1 MSAAVQSLSPL
12 ILPPDGTGANIQQRT
27 PTASANSPLFGLEPT
42 SLLSQLINY
51 LAYQGGPLNY
61 RVWGALSC
69 VAGAMERR
77 SFIHNA
83 AGVIYPNLFIMLL
96 ARPGVGKSLVVNPIQ
111 QLWTDTLLLNVGSQ
125 TTTSAAIIDQIK
137 RSRSERTLGGT
148 TYNTS
153 CLLFAS
159 SEFGSLTSS
168 YDQTLFSRL
177 SDIYDGRVDYKSE
190 TRGGGEIIL
199 DAPLVHILIGV
210 QPQFLA
216 TMLPE
221 TAWQQGFMARF
232 HLIYSEEITELT
244 FEQMFF
250 PTEIIKE
257 KDKLHVEI
265 VRQLKRIC
273 HFHGQFTWHPEAAQ
287 QLFQWKREGMPPVP
301 THPRLETYST
311 RRFIHCCKL
320 CMIIAASSF
329 RLEITLSDFL
339 SAQQILLNSEQ
350 NLADIFNSMNQ
361 SSEGEK
367 IEQIYHWLIT
377 KFAASPAGIPMTM
390 FQNYLGSVV
399 GVPMLERMF
408 NHLQIADVIR
418 INGDKVKPGERNNG

>member
-1 MSAAVQSLSPL
+1 
-12 ILPPDGTGANIQQRT
+12 
-27 PTASANSPLFGLEPT
+27 
-42 SLLSQLINY
+42 
-51 LAYQGGPLNY
+51 
-61 RVWGALSC
+61 
-69 VAGAMERR
+69 MERR
-77 SFIHNA
+77 SFLHNA
-83 AGVIYPNLFIMLL
+83 AGLIYPNLFIMLL
-96 ARPGVGKSLVVNPIQ
+96 ARPGVGKSLIVNPVQ

-168 YDQTLFSRL
+168 YDQPLFSRL
-177 SDIYDGRVDYKSE
+177 SDIYDGRTDYKSE

-199 DAPLVHILIGV
+199 DAPLVHILIGA

-216 TMLPE
+216 SMLPE

-232 HLIYSEEITELT
+232 HLIYSEETTELT
-244 FEQMFF
+244 FEQMFS
-250 PTEIIKE
+250 PQKLLLEKE
-257 KDKLHVEI
+257 KLHHEI

-273 HFHGQFTWHPEAAQ
+273 HFHGQFTWQHEAAQ
-287 QLFQWKREGMPPVP
+287 ALFDWRQAGLPPVP

-329 RLEITLSDFL
+329 RTEISYSDFL
-339 SAQQILLNSEQ
+339 TAQMILLDSETA
-350 NLADIFNSMNQ
+350 LSDVFNAMNQ
-361 SSEGEK
+361 TTEGEK
-367 IEQIYHWLIT
+367 IEQIYHWLIS
-377 KFAASPAGIPMTM
+377 KFATQPTGVPMTM
-390 FQNYLGSVV
+390 FHNYLATLV

-408 NHLQIADVIR
+408 NHLLVADVIR
-418 INGDKVKPGERNNG
+418 VTGDKVRPGERQNG